1 MVESKRDEIMTRWT
15 VSFFKKRVMDKVIE
29 RGKTGSGN
37 GLSLHSHA
45 VAEAKGNSKFRQGY
59 RRRENVGER
68 TK

>member
-1 MVESKRDEIMTRWT
+1 MTPHRD
-15 VSFFKKRVMDKVIE
+15 SLLKKRVMDRVIE

-45 VAEAKGNSKFRQGY
+45 VAEAKGNSKFKQGY

-68 TK
+68 TKDQAVVV